1 MISISRLSAVAI
13 FTLTA
18 IASPAFGQTMQSETA
33 AHNLPSSSAP
43 SAERV
48 VTAAVHRVASRG
60 GARVYDGVWSVVIET
75 TRGNCPAAMRAG
87 VHIFAGRLLSDDQSY
102 RLNGRVAGNGAVRVT
117 VSAAGQSAGGSGRLW
132 RNVGRGLWRTSLG
145 ECSGQWTAERRG

>member
-1 MISISRLSAVAI
+1 MISISRLSAAAI
-13 FTLTA
+13 FALIG
-18 IASPAFGQTMQSETA
+18 IASPAFGKTMQSETM

-43 SAERV
+43 GAERI
-48 VTAAVHRVASRG
+48 AAVHRVASRA

-75 TRGNCPAAMRAG
+75 SRGNCPAAIRAG
-87 VHIFAGRLLSDDQSY
+87 VHIFAGRLLADDQSY
-102 RLNGRVAGNGAVRVT
+102 RLNGRVAGNGAVRVR
-117 VSAAGQSAGGSGRLW
+117 VSAGGQSAGGSGRLW